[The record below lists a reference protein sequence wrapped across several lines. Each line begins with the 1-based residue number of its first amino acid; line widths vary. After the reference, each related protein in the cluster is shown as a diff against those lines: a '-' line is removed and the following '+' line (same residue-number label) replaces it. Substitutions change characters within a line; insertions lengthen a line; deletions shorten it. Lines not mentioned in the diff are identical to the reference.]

1 MNILIMISQ
10 LLNSL
15 LVGVLFI
22 DMLERRF
29 PEGFKNYAISF
40 SYNIIYFYSN
50 SQILFMKYNKKFNEF
65 IENSPTLLKI
75 KKDFELL
82 MKPRNLTT
90 YEFIKDGKPISLFS
104 KESSD
109 YDFTVV
115 SWFNE
120 DTNYIHKKIVYDK
133 EEQTLTLP
141 ETSDIKFILLE
152 FKVGE
157 NKLHKI
163 DLKTDN
169 INFNIVGNSFTRQF
183 FIYYL
188 KQVLKINEEFNE
200 NDKFSLKIV
209 DYDVN
214 STVIDFTDK
223 NESILLEKTS
233 YKINIINHSKSE

>member
-1 MNILIMISQ
+1 MISQ

-15 LVGVLFI
+15 LVGVLFL

-82 MKPRNLTT
+82 MKPRILTT

-120 DTNYIHKKIVYDK
+120 DTNCIHKKIVYNK
-133 EEQTLTLP
+133 EEQSLILP
-141 ETSDIKFILLE
+141 ETSDVKFILLE

-169 INFNIVGNSFTRQF
+169 INFNLVGNSFTRQF

-200 NDKFSLKIV
+200 SDKFSLKIV

-233 YKINIINHSKSE
+233 YKINILNDSKSE

>member
-1 MNILIMISQ
+1 MISQ

>member
-1 MNILIMISQ
+1 MISQ

-15 LVGVLFI
+15 LVGVLFL

-50 SQILFMKYNKKFNEF
+50 SQILFMKFNKKFNEF

-82 MKPRNLTT
+82 MKPRILTT
-90 YEFIKDGKPISLFS
+90 YEFIKDGNPISLFS

-120 DTNYIHKKIVYDK
+120 DTNCIHKKIVYNK
-133 EEQTLTLP
+133 EEQSLILP
-141 ETSDIKFILLE
+141 ETSDVKFILLE

-163 DLKTDN
+163 DLKNDN
-169 INFNIVGNSFTRQF
+169 INFNLVGNSFTRQF

-200 NDKFSLKIV
+200 SDKFSLKIV

-233 YKINIINHSKSE
+233 YKINILNDSKSE

>member
-1 MNILIMISQ
+1 MISQ

-29 PEGFKNYAISF
+29 PEGFKKSAISF

>member
-1 MNILIMISQ
+1 MISQ

-233 YKINIINHSKSE
+233 YKINIVNHSKSE

>member
-1 MNILIMISQ
+1 MISQ

-29 PEGFKNYAISF
+29 PEGFKNYAISV

>member
-29 PEGFKNYAISF
+29 PEGFKKSAISF

>member
-1 MNILIMISQ
+1 
-10 LLNSL
+10 
-15 LVGVLFI
+15 
-22 DMLERRF
+22 
-29 PEGFKNYAISF
+29 
-40 SYNIIYFYSN
+40 
-50 SQILFMKYNKKFNEF
+50 
-65 IENSPTLLKI
+65 
-75 KKDFELL
+75 
-82 MKPRNLTT
+82 
-90 YEFIKDGKPISLFS
+90 
-104 KESSD
+104 
-109 YDFTVV
+109 V